1 MFLLKL
7 GLPEDK
13 AKQFNSV
20 VSPLVVKVDG
30 QQITLSRQVQGDTVF
45 TLGQE
50 FEDKMP
56 TGHVLK
62 VCITLN

>member
-1 MFLLKL
+1 MLLLNL

-62 VCITLN
+62 VLITLN